1 MGRAAGAARSQGWGC
16 LDSGSS
22 GEHSHSPRPRGRHF
36 RLLLQ
41 NPPTLL
47 QFPQEEYNVPFKPD
61 LQPSPLPAES
71 RVSGSGGVFL
81 EGAGGFCS
89 GRTRTRNPPCTPTSP
104 APLGSPRAW
113 NAAGSW
119 PSRTWSPPH
128 ADRHRAER
136 TGGGAGGR
144 SAAEASVSETASAHA
159 PAEALRPHDL
169 TEPPRRLLGVGIVSY
184 RWGNRGAERVDGWLE
199 SVSGW
204 RAAFSSTPPPR
215 GGAGRSSPSSPTPLP
230 WPCWVPGWGPQPRSP
245 ALVSHLPL
253 CRRPRGLGLLLSV
266 LSFQAQEA
274 GASNVW

>member
-1 MGRAAGAARSQGWGC
+1 MYLSNLICSHRPFLLRAGFRAQAGFPWGGGEVLLRENSHSESSMHPDVSCPPRFPEGVECSRVMALTHVEPAPRRPTQGRADRRGGREDAQRRTPASPRQRQPTRPAHWP
-16 LDSGSS
+16 
-22 GEHSHSPRPRGRHF
+22 SPRP
-36 RLLLQ
+36 
-41 NPPTLL
+41 
-47 QFPQEEYNVPFKPD
+47 PQ
-61 LQPSPLPAES
+61 
-71 RVSGSGGVFL
+71 
-81 EGAGGFCS
+81 
-89 GRTRTRNPPCTPTSP
+89 
-104 APLGSPRAW
+104 
-113 NAAGSW
+113 
-119 PSRTWSPPH
+119 
-128 ADRHRAER
+128 
-136 TGGGAGGR
+136 
-144 SAAEASVSETASAHA
+144 
-159 PAEALRPHDL
+159 ALRPHDL

-230 WPCWVPGWGPQPRSP
+230 WPCWVPGRGPQPRPP

>member
-1 MGRAAGAARSQGWGC
+1 MHPDVSCPPRFPEGVECSRVMALTHVEPAPRRPTQGRADR
-16 LDSGSS
+16 
-22 GEHSHSPRPRGRHF
+22 RGGGR
-36 RLLLQ
+36 
-41 NPPTLL
+41 TL
-47 QFPQEEYNVPFKPD
+47 
-61 LQPSPLPAES
+61 
-71 RVSGSGGVFL
+71 SGGCQRLRDSV
-81 EGAGGFCS
+81 
-89 GRTRTRNPPCTPTSP
+89 
-104 APLGSPRAW
+104 SPRA
-113 NAAGSW
+113 
-119 PSRTWSPPH
+119 P
-128 ADRHRAER
+128 R
-136 TGGGAGGR
+136 TGQ
-144 SAAEASVSETASAHA
+144 A
-159 PAEALRPHDL
+159 PAPPQALRPHDL

-230 WPCWVPGWGPQPRSP
+230 WPCWVPGRGPQPRSP